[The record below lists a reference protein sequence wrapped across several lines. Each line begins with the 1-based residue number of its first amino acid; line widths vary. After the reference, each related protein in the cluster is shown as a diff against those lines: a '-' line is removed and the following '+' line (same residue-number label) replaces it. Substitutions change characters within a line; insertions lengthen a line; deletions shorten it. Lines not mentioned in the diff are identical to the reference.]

1 MATKQDCRRAW
12 ERLNR
17 SIEEC
22 ALCERLVG
30 HCRRVAVEKK
40 AAYRGWEYWGRPVP
54 NFGDPR
60 AGLLI
65 VGLAPGAHGSNRT
78 GRMFTGDSS
87 GDWLYRA
94 MHRAGFASQAQA
106 THRDDGLELIDSA
119 ITAVGHCAPPGN
131 KPTPGELENC
141 RGWFEETLD
150 LVPARVYLALGA
162 IAWQGLNR
170 QAKSRG
176 WLEGRAAKFGHG
188 VVAPL
193 SDGRWMVASYHPS
206 RQNTNT
212 GVLTEMML
220 DEVFAKARRLIER
233 G

>member
-1 MATKQDCRRAW
+1 MSRKRLVSPWAA
-12 ERLNR
+12 LNR
-17 SIEEC
+17 RIEGC
-22 ALCERLVG
+22 TACERLVA
-30 HCRRVAVEKK
+30 HCQRVAAEKK

-60 AGLLI
+60 ARLLI

-94 MHRAGFASQAQA
+94 MHRAGFASQAHA
-106 THRDDGLELIDSA
+106 TDRDDGLELIDCA

-141 RGWFEETLD
+141 RGWFEQTLD

-170 QAKSRG
+170 QAKARG
-176 WLEGRAAKFGHG
+176 WIDGPAAKFGHG
-188 VVAPL
+188 VVVAL
-193 SDGRWMVASYHPS
+193 SEKRWMMASYHPS

-212 GVLTEMML
+212 GVLTEKML
-220 DEVFAKARRLIER
+220 DEVFVKAKRLIDR